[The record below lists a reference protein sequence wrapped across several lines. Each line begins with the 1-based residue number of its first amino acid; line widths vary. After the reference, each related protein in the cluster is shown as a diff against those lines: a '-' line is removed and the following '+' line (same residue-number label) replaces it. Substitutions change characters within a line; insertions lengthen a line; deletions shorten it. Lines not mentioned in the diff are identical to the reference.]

1 MILPEFCCFSVPWS
15 RVALKILG
23 RSRFCRAGQNFGHLG
38 SVLLVTLCLSAC
50 TSETTGFETAG
61 SGGEARKIVQDSQR
75 DQELRE
81 NMQRVQMAAEH
92 YASNHG
98 SDHYPTVLD
107 DEFKS
112 YFPGGVEGKRPAPVG
127 PVNVYT
133 GVNEFPTFV
142 SVPSVSAIRMG
153 GRFPIAAGKINYA
166 PLDNGSGYAI
176 MGGAGD
182 GQSLMDDKRPEQV
195 LVLSN
200 IE

>member
-1 MILPEFCCFSVPWS
+1 MILPEFCCVYVPWVDFS
-15 RVALKILG
+15 RAESMRCPLPAALLLLFLITFGL
-23 RSRFCRAGQNFGHLG
+23 AG
-38 SVLLVTLCLSAC
+38 C
-50 TSETTGFETAG
+50 TADQSPGFVGVDEQG
-61 SGGEARKIVQDSQR
+61 QRKIVPDPQR

-81 NMQRVQMAAEH
+81 NMQRVQMAAEQ

-98 SDHYPTVLD
+98 SDRYPTVLD

-133 GVNEFPTFV
+133 GSNEFPSIGRVV
-142 SVPSVSAIRMG
+142 SVNASRMG
-153 GRFPIAAGKINYA
+153 GRFPVSPGKIIYA
-166 PLDNGSGYAI
+166 PIEDGKGYAI

-182 GQSLMDDKRPEQV
+182 GSVMMDDKHPDQV